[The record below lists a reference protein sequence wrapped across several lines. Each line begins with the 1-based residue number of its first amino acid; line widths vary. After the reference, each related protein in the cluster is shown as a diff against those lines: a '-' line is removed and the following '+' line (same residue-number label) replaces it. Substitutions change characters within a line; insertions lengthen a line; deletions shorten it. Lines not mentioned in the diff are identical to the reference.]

1 MLQSPK
7 VMEAL
12 TNLAKNSQE
21 GEDKRE
27 KSGVCSSFLVLAIAI
42 PMVVIGTLN
51 QTACVY
57 SSAALFLMVNGGIG
71 IGSSFTKIW
80 IHFTRGKFGMDEA
93 KEKMYKNVL
102 MGLDL
107 GHFITIIW
115 GAIVVFGE
123 FKISISNKELSFF
136 KRMLARLS
144 WVKTFQFFKNC
155 LVFTK

>member
-1 MLQSPK
+1 
-7 VMEAL
+7 MEAL

-123 FKISISNKELSFF
+123 FKISNLTNFEMLHFYSFCNTENV
-136 KRMLARLS
+136 R
-144 WVKTFQFFKNC
+144 KTVRCEKFSIF
-155 LVFTK
+155 

>member
-21 GEDKRE
+21 GEEKRE

-42 PMVVIGTLN
+42 PMVVVGTLN
-51 QTACVY
+51 QGACVY

-123 FKISISNKELSFF
+123 FKISNLTNFD
-136 KRMLARLS
+136 
-144 WVKTFQFFKNC
+144 QF
-155 LVFTK
+155 